1 MLNKGARTTCCT
13 CAFGARENCENSQK
27 QEINLFKNKFM
38 HSQFITFQNPG
49 TQVRRTE
56 WSKTPKQRRGE
67 LGAWSEENL
76 AYQDLLKCA
85 NCARKLK

>member
-1 MLNKGARTTCCT
+1 
-13 CAFGARENCENSQK
+13 
-27 QEINLFKNKFM
+27 M

-56 WSKTPKQRRGE
+56 WFPRRRSNGE
-67 LGAWSEENL
+67 ANWEPEEENL

-85 NCARKLK
+85 NCARKLKNIYIREKRSVTDLSPFFSRRHSLLV

>member
-1 MLNKGARTTCCT
+1 MLNKGLALRVAR
-13 CAFGARENCENSQK
+13 APGARENCENSQK

-38 HSQFITFQNPG
+38 HSQFITFQKSRNASSTNG
-49 TQVRRTE
+49 MA
-56 WSKTPKQRRGE
+56 SKTPKQRRGE